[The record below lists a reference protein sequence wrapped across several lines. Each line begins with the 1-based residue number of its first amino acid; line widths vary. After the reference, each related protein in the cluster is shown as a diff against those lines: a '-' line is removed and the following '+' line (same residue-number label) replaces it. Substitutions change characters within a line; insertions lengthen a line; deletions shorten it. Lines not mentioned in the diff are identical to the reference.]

1 MKIVRSKTENRS
13 RPTRHAPLH
22 TFGIASRRIILQLFV
37 TSLVLSTF
45 QSTLAEQKPE
55 EPKPEPAE
63 TSPRPA
69 TTEKEPAPEGKKEE
83 AESPEKKARREEEL
97 KLLKQQMLF
106 APSTERRQAIHQVER
121 LDKESEQ
128 KYFLDTLRKL
138 ALEDMD
144 PLVREASV
152 RLLADIKDKDSGDTF
167 LKALEDNIRP
177 VMREALRGIAR
188 IELKS
193 AEARIFELLKKEE
206 FKENDNVTVGMIRT
220 LADLDSQI
228 AADFL
233 TEVYAKD
240 DTNLE
245 IQRAILLYY
254 GNAEVKSKKD
264 WLTEILTDKNED
276 IVSRSYAAN
285 ALGKI
290 KSPDSVEP
298 LKSVLQEI
306 RDLRSSRERARH
318 NPLKQQAI
326 LALIR
331 LDDKSILPELKA
343 AALDDDASVRLRAVK
358 QIGQL
363 KIEEFRDMLE
373 YKAKHEPSRS
383 VKKAAQEALDIMDGK
398 KEAEGDE
405 DSPEASED
413 PKETEKSE

>member
-1 MKIVRSKTENRS
+1 MKIDLLKKGAEAIGPHFTGAVLLRKCS
-13 RPTRHAPLH
+13 L
-22 TFGIASRRIILQLFV
+22 LLL
-37 TSLVLSTF
+37 SLVFLPGLISP
-45 QSTLAEQKPE
+45 LMAEEKPDRAKPATE
-55 EPKPEPAE
+55 ESEKSEK
-63 TSPRPA
+63 PA
-69 TTEKEPAPEGKKEE
+69 TTTEESKKKPSEKETKKD
-83 AESPEKKARREEEL
+83 PKKQARREEEL
-97 KLLKQQMLF
+97 QLLKQQMLY

-121 LDKESEQ
+121 LEEESEQ

-152 RLLADIKDKDSGDTF
+152 RLLADIKDSGSGPTF
-167 LKALEDNIRP
+167 LKALEDDMRP
-177 VMREALRGIAR
+177 VMREALRGIGR
-188 IELKS
+188 IELKT
-193 AEARIFELLKKEE
+193 ADTRIFELLKKEE

-220 LADLDSQI
+220 LAELESQI

-233 TEVYAKD
+233 AEVYARD

-254 GNAEVKSKKD
+254 GNAEIEAKKK
-264 WLTEILTDKNED
+264 WLTDILTDKNED

-290 KSPDSVEP
+290 KSTESIEP
-298 LKSVLQEI
+298 LKGVLKEI

-318 NPLKQQAI
+318 NSLKQQAI

-363 KIEEFRDMLE
+363 KITEFRDMLE

-405 DSPEASED
+405 DSPEVSSE
-413 PKETEKSE
+413 EEKPAPAE

>member
-1 MKIVRSKTENRS
+1 LFL
-13 RPTRHAPLH
+13 HPL
-22 TFGIASRRIILQLFV
+22 SS
-37 TSLVLSTF
+37 SLLS
-45 QSTLAEQKPE
+45 EQKPATKPDDAPAKE
-55 EPKPEPAE
+55 ESQKEKPGKDNSGKE
-63 TSPRPA
+63 S
-69 TTEKEPAPEGKKEE
+69 TTESEKKED
-83 AESPEKKARREEEL
+83 PDKAAKRQEEL
-97 KLLKQQMLF
+97 DLLKQQMLF
-106 APSTERRQAIHQVER
+106 APSTERRQAIHHVER
-121 LDKESEQ
+121 LEKESEQ
-128 KYFLDTLRKL
+128 QFFLDTLRKL
-138 ALEDMD
+138 ALNDMD
-144 PLVREASV
+144 PLVREAAV
-152 RLLADIKDKDSGDTF
+152 RLLADIKDKGSGDTF
-167 LKALEDNIRP
+167 LKALEDDTRP

-220 LADLDSQI
+220 LAELESKI

-233 TEVYAKD
+233 SEVYAKD

-245 IQRAILLYY
+245 IQRSILLYY
-254 GNAEVKSKKD
+254 GNAEIATKKD
-264 WLTEILTDKNED
+264 WLTDILKDKNED

-298 LKSVLQEI
+298 LKGVLQEI

-343 AALDDDASVRLRAVK
+343 AALDDDATVRLRAVK

-363 KIEEFRDMLE
+363 KIEEFREMLE

-398 KEAEGDE
+398 KEADGDE
-405 DSPEASED
+405 DSPDASEEQ
-413 PKETEKSE
+413 KETEKPE